1 MEAFPKCIT
10 MQNVRLEFRSEK
22 NGRDFISSGILIE
35 GKQVEFQCHTILEP
49 IDLEMNVTLLSETEM
64 GRLWYCIDARVSSSH
79 NCLDDDDE
87 DKGIVMYVSDLQ
99 YKVTCKIFLQWF
111 NLIQYYSNEEEGLQ
125 QIQNGEDAKNG

>member
-1 MEAFPKCIT
+1 
-10 MQNVRLEFRSEK
+10 
-22 NGRDFISSGILIE
+22 
-35 GKQVEFQCHTILEP
+35 
-49 IDLEMNVTLLSETEM
+49 
-64 GRLWYCIDARVSSSH
+64 
-79 NCLDDDDE
+79 LDDDDE